1 MESLVIALVDLT
13 NIAHNLR
20 EVKKIISSNT
30 EIMAVVKA
38 NGYGHGAAE
47 VAKVVLR
54 EGASYLGV
62 ARLEEALDLRKK
74 GIFQDILIFGYIS
87 PSDLEIVKKYNF
99 IVSIFD
105 KTQATEY
112 IKKCKELGCRMRI
125 HIKVDTG
132 MGRVGY
138 VLSDKDQK
146 KQAIS
151 DIKELLKVDEFSVEG
166 IYTHFA
172 RADEQDLSY
181 SKMQLG
187 LFKELINE
195 LSERVNKKIKYHAA
209 NSAAIIQLP
218 DSHLDIVRPG
228 IMLYG
233 LYPSRY
239 LKDSTY
245 VQLKPAMSLISRI
258 VQIKKVTSGFKV
270 SYGST
275 YITKRRA
282 RLATV
287 PVGYADGYPRLLS
300 NRGYVLINGKFAKIA
315 GRICMDQFLVDITDV
330 DAAVG
335 DKVVLFG
342 KYNSFELSVDEVAEL
357 AQTIN
362 YEIVSQISSRV
373 KRVYIGDF

>member
-1 MESLVIALVDLT
+1 MESLVIALVDLN

-62 ARLEEALDLRKK
+62 ARLDEAVDLRKK

-105 KTQATEY
+105 KNQATEY

>member
-1 MESLVIALVDLT
+1 MESLVIALVDLN

-62 ARLEEALDLRKK
+62 ARLEEAVDLRKK

-105 KTQATEY
+105 KTQAIEY

-187 LFKELINE
+187 LFKELMNE

>member
-1 MESLVIALVDLT
+1 MESLVIALVDLN

-62 ARLEEALDLRKK
+62 ARLEEAVNLRKK

-105 KTQATEY
+105 KNQATEY

>member
-1 MESLVIALVDLT
+1 MESLVIALVDLN

-62 ARLEEALDLRKK
+62 ARLDEALDLRKK

-105 KTQATEY
+105 KNQATEY

>member
-1 MESLVIALVDLT
+1 MESLVIALVDLN

-62 ARLEEALDLRKK
+62 ARLEEAVDLRKK